1 MLGRA
6 PNDRID
12 PVGPF
17 APTPFDRSIPPL
29 PPSMSCMCSE
39 DDVRECVAKDR
50 FRGIVD
56 DCDADVGY
64 GCMYVDVDVNRRAP
78 YDVRRRRR
86 MSWIKISQPVFDTK
100 TAERGARA
108 VARSL
113 ARRCA
118 PRARGL
124 TRAMVRFK
132 NRYLVVEV
140 SFNDGRTLDVKESAL
155 LELLRESVRENFGEV
170 GAGLTMGALSVKYV
184 DALSGLC
191 VVRCDRERM
200 REVRGAITVL
210 EGVGGRR
217 ATWDVR
223 HCGGTLK
230 SSKEAVGRRMREILG
245 ALAERGRIKPAE
257 VDGIMAS
264 QRKVLETLTN

>member
-1 MLGRA
+1 M
-6 PNDRID
+6 
-12 PVGPF
+12 
-17 APTPFDRSIPPL
+17 
-29 PPSMSCMCSE
+29 
-39 DDVRECVAKDR
+39 
-50 FRGIVD
+50 
-56 DCDADVGY
+56 DA
-64 GCMYVDVDVNRRAP
+64 A
-78 YDVRRRRR
+78 
-86 MSWIKISQPVFDTK
+86 
-100 TAERGARA
+100 
-108 VARSL
+108 
-113 ARRCA
+113 
-118 PRARGL
+118 GL

-140 SFNDGRTLDVKESAL
+140 SFNDGRALDVKESAL

-170 GAGLTMGALSVKYV
+170 GAGVTMGALSVKYV

-191 VVRCDRERM
+191 VVRCDRERV

-230 SSKEAVGRRMREILG
+230 SSKEAVGKRMREILA
-245 ALAERGRIKPAE
+245 ALAERGRIKPEE